1 MGGFLSRRIKADLS
15 LLFVVIIWGSTF
27 AFMKDIF
34 NTITPFYF
42 LTLRFSFATAVLGMI
57 FYKKVKQLDLNTF
70 KYGLFAGVF
79 LFGGYGLQVT
89 GLKLTDASKAGFIT
103 GLAVVLVPIL
113 SAIIFKKMPELTTS
127 IGVILATIGLALL
140 TFNGRLLFNLGDFL
154 VFLSAFSLAIHILL
168 VDRYVK
174 SKDAILFTI
183 IQIGTVALLSG
194 ISTLLEGSYVLVTDI
209 SIWTNVIYMGL
220 FATALAL
227 IVQNKAQQFTTATRT
242 AIIFVMEPVFGALFA
257 YLYLGELISAKGY
270 WGGVL
275 IVLGMLFAEL
285 KFENIKNFLV
295 RKKEIKEVS

>member
-1 MGGFLSRRIKADLS
+1 MKEFLSRRVKADLS

-34 NTITPFYF
+34 NKITPFYF
-42 LTLRFSFATAVLGMI
+42 LTLRFTFATLILGLI
-57 FYKKVKQLDLNTF
+57 FYTKVKKLDLETL

-89 GLKLTDASKAGFIT
+89 GLGLTDASKAGFIT

-127 IGVILATIGLALL
+127 VGVILATIGLGLL
-140 TFNGRLLFNLGDFL
+140 SFSGSLIFNLGDFL
-154 VFLSAFSLAIHILL
+154 IFLSAFSLAVHILL

-174 SKDAILFTI
+174 SKDAILFAI

-194 ISTLLEGSYVLVTDI
+194 IFTLIEDGYVWVNDI
-209 SIWTNVIYMGL
+209 NVWSNVIYMGL
-220 FATALAL
+220 LATALAF
-227 IVQNKAQQFTTATRT
+227 IIQNKAQQFTTPTRT

-275 IVLGMLFAEL
+275 IVLGMLLAEL
-285 KFENIKNFLV
+285 KFENIKKLFINKNGINELN
-295 RKKEIKEVS
+295 